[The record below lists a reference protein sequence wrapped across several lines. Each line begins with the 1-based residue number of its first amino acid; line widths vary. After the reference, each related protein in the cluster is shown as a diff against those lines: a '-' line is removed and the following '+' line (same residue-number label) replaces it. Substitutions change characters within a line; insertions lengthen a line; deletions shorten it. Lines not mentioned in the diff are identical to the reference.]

1 VGEAGPPLAGR
12 RVYLCTPD
20 RPDLERFL
28 AACVAGGVDMV
39 QLRDK
44 RLEARPLLT
53 RAVLAARVCRDHGVP
68 FVLNDRPDLALDAEA
83 DGVHVGQEDATPS
96 LARRILGPDALVGLS
111 THAPAQLDASRDE
124 VVDYVSAGPVVPTP
138 TKPGRP
144 GTGLD
149 YVSYAAARA
158 ARPVFVT
165 GGVTPETVV
174 GLVRAGGRRFVVVRW
189 LTDADDP
196 RAHALALCVALDRAL
211 EAAQTSYAGQP
222 LLEGMI
228 LVRTQLLQ
236 TLQDEGLDRIPVL
249 GLPFDPAV
257 SESVGTEEVKEAEQ
271 HHIVVKELL
280 RGYRLNGRIARPS
293 RVVIGTFEGAPSAEA
308 ASSEPSPAI
317 IPAPVPPAEAA
328 SAPPPAEAA
337 TPAIASPPPPKPHA
351 PSRRK
356 GRA

>member
-1 VGEAGPPLAGR
+1 LADAEPPDEDERSPSGEPADASDDPAQAAPSGLAPAPAEGGGESPSASPLEQRAR
-12 RVYLCTPD
+12 LAED
-20 RPDLERFL
+20 RL
-28 AACVAGGVDMV
+28 A
-39 QLRDK
+39 
-44 RLEARPLLT
+44 E
-53 RAVLAARVCRDHGVP
+53 VLAAYR
-68 FVLNDRPDLALDAEA
+68 ALKTEN
-83 DGVHVGQEDATPS
+83 EDY
-96 LARRILGPDALVGLS
+96 RER
-111 THAPAQLDASRDE
+111 QSRNLE
-124 VVDYVSAGPVVPTP
+124 
-138 TKPGRP
+138 
-144 GTGLD
+144 
-149 YVSYAAARA
+149 
-158 ARPVFVT
+158 
-165 GGVTPETVV
+165 
-174 GLVRAGGRRFVVVRW
+174 RRFDQRRERLLLKFIDV
-189 LTDADDP
+189 LDN
-196 RAHALALCVALDRAL
+196 LDRAL